1 VTDPGIPSPGYFRD
15 LIRLTPKQFGY
26 LGRYSTEML
35 QVERL
40 QNRIFGDMALRF
52 TTSILSGKTVT
63 EKQRASVKVP
73 ASWWQHLKQA
83 AGAWHTAWLRKPDS
97 PWLLFLLPLDIL
109 TIVPRAWLV
118 PWFLRRHP
126 VRYAELTAEVRFT
139 RDTLYPGAD
148 ISLPPD
154 RFGPPVVYETLE
166 ISPIAPDSMPWRL
179 EEYGPARFLN
189 RHEIVSGVL
198 QDPGVNGTAEFSSVR
213 PAGPEAVFGV
223 LEWLSRH
230 GVSVDQFVAREHL

>member
-1 VTDPGIPSPGYFRD
+1 VTGVGTPGPAYFRD
-15 LIRLTPKQFGY
+15 LVRLTPKQFGY

-35 QVERL
+35 QVDRL
-40 QNRIFGDMALRF
+40 QDRVFGDMALRF

-63 EKQRASVKVP
+63 EKQRASVRVP
-73 ASWWQHLKQA
+73 ASWWQHAKQA
-83 AGAWHTAWLRKPDS
+83 AGTWHTAWLRKPDS

-126 VRYAELTAEVRFT
+126 VRYTELAAEVRFS

-154 RFGPPVVYETLE
+154 RFGAPVMYETLE
-166 ISPIAPDSMPWRL
+166 ISPLAPDGAPWRL

-189 RHEIVSGVL
+189 RHEIASGVL
-198 QDPGVNGTAEFSSVR
+198 QDPGVNGTAEFSFG
-213 PAGPEAVFGV
+213 GPIGPGAVFGT

-230 GVSVDQFVAREHL
+230 GVSVDQLVAREHL